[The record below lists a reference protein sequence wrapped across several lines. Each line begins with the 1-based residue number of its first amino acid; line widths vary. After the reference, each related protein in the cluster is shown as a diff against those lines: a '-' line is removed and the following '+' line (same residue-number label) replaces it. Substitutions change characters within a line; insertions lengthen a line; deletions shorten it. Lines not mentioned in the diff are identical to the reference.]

1 MPQLSLDID
10 AETLAEIETAAKI
23 NKTSISKWVTER
35 LKESLTMNWP
45 ENYGNLFGS
54 ITDETF
60 NSEKIKDFQFDR
72 ERERL

>member
-1 MPQLSLDID
+1 MPQLSFYID
-10 AETLAEIETAAKI
+10 AETLAKIETAAKI
-23 NKTSISKWVTER
+23 NNTSVSEWVTER

-60 NSEKIKDFQFDR
+60 NSEKIK
-72 ERERL
+72 E